1 MPRRTIDNLGVDV
14 STRYAEDQLWLDEKI
29 TKEARAIPSQT
40 AIDVSMPSFSSEV
53 DALLHSEYTQHV
65 WANFFAPNKFLE
77 QKGRLFTFI
86 MIPSLG
92 SEEKKEAQTQ
102 KILAK
107 LKSIAAKKKGE
118 KEKGK
123 DKKREAWIED
133 KEAEE
138 EEKEKKALTTLLE
151 TISLLDKFLIDI
163 NSRRSQ
169 YQKG

>member
-1 MPRRTIDNLGVDV
+1 MPPRTIDNLGVDV
-14 STRYAEDQLWLDEKI
+14 STRYAEDQQWLDEKI
-29 TKEARAIPSQT
+29 IKESRSIPSQT
-40 AIDVSMPSFSSEV
+40 EINVSLPSFSSEV
-53 DALLHSEYTQHV
+53 DTLLHSESTQHV
-65 WANFFAPNKFLE
+65 WANFFAPDRYFE
-77 QKGRLFTFI
+77 QRGRLFTFL

-107 LKSIAAKKKGE
+107 LKSIVEKRKADKE
-118 KEKGK
+118 KEKK
-123 DKKREAWIED
+123 QKRETWIED

-138 EEKEKKALTTLLE
+138 EEKEKKALTSLLE